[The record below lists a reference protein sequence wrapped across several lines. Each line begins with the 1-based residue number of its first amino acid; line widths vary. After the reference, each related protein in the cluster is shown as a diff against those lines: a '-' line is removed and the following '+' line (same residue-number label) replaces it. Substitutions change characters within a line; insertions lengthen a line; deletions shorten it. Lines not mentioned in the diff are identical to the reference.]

1 MEVVLRVG
9 MVLVWRKRMV
19 GISVKI
25 RTMGEM
31 EKWIDSVCSWRRF
44 G

>member
-1 MEVVLRVG
+1 MEVVLRVD
-9 MVLVWRKRMV
+9 MVLVRRKRMV
-19 GISVKI
+19 GISVKT
-25 RTMGEM
+25 RTMEKM